1 MISVVIPAL
10 NEAKN
15 IEYVIHLAVSSGTA
29 GEVIVVDDGS
39 IDETREFSQRAGA
52 QVVTSSLLGKGA
64 SMDDGLRAASGEV
77 IVYLDGDLRGIDPE
91 LITKLVNPIVRDEAD
106 FIKARFSR
114 SAGRVTTLTAK
125 PLLETFFP
133 ELANINQP
141 LGGIIAVRRR
151 LLERLSFETDY
162 GVDLALLIDAHF
174 AGARIA
180 EVDIGHLEHDSQ
192 TLDALGEMA
201 KQVVRVLLHRAEK
214 HGRLT
219 FSQIQEVEEVERQAN
234 AEFDLVL
241 DRMGRVEKL
250 ALFDMDG
257 TLLRDRSVVALA
269 ARTGRLDALQQYLD
283 NPAYST
289 EERTRR
295 IAECLRGIPR
305 SEFVELARS
314 LELSPGAA
322 ETVIALRRLGYRVGV
337 VSDSFRIVTEIVR
350 RRVFADFSIANLL
363 RFRDG
368 LASGEISLAPI
379 FRHQEGCAEH
389 EICKSNALMHVE
401 EKMGVRPANVLAV
414 GDSAND
420 LCLLRRAGCGIA
432 YEPKTRSLEDV
443 AQRVIQGD
451 MRQILDVVA
460 MPTDGLGWHRQ
471 SKAGSDMPDS
481 MHPAWRARE
490 AQC

>member
-15 IEYVIHLAVSSGTA
+15 IEYVVHLAVSSGTA

-52 QVVTSSLLGKGA
+52 HVVTSSLLGKGA

-77 IVYLDGDLRGIDPE
+77 IVYLDGDLRGLDPE
-91 LITKLVNPIVRDEAD
+91 FITKLVDPIVRDEAD
-106 FIKARFSR
+106 FVKARFSR

-133 ELANINQP
+133 ELANFNQP
-141 LGGIIAVRRR
+141 LGGIIAVRRP

-192 TLDALGEMA
+192 PLEALAEMA
-201 KQVVRVLLHRAEK
+201 KQVVRALLHRAEK

-219 FSQIQEVEEVERQAN
+219 IEQIQEVEEVERQAN
-234 AEFDLVL
+234 AEFDLAL
-241 DRMGRVEKL
+241 GRMGRVEKL

-269 ARTGRLDALQQYLD
+269 TRTERLESVQHYLD
-283 NPAYST
+283 NPSYSA

-322 ETVIALRRLGYRVGV
+322 ETVIALRRLGYRVGL

-363 RFRDG
+363 RFRG
-368 LASGEISLAPI
+368 GVSTGEISLAPI
-379 FRHQEGCAEH
+379 FKHPRGCVEH
-389 EICKSNALMHVE
+389 EICKWNALMHVE
-401 EKMGVRPANVLAV
+401 EKIGVRAANVLAV

-432 YEPKTRSLEDV
+432 YEPKSKSLEGV
-443 AQRVIQGD
+443 AQRVVQGD

-460 MPTDGLGWHRQ
+460 MPTAGHGWRRR
-471 SKAGSDMPDS
+471 SKAGSDVLDFMR
-481 MHPAWRARE
+481 PALRTRE
-490 AQC
+490 ARR